1 MKTRLL
7 IVIIFVGLLVS
18 IPYVFASESF
28 YGTSSFENTPSE
40 LTPGKPTQFEIKFQ
54 YTAGPYALSNFS
66 PVIDVSP
73 TSASPMVHFD
83 VEPLEGISQG
93 QVVRIPVTIT
103 VNPNIEHEKI
113 FLSIYF
119 TGDHF
124 SSRSD
129 AFYTSAWTDSIT
141 FDIAPKDQVGTL
153 VNYEIIEWNDFEY
166 EFQDDA
172 AIFKNNLAGLAIL
185 ESGEEYYVIQKAE
198 FRASTFGDKDT
209 RVNATI
215 GYAIQSGDQMLRP
228 PMHENATDAEHE
240 EFSIKMQK
248 QSKEFP
254 KQSPIVD
261 SYDFVVDIENPFYI
275 KFPFVIDESG
285 QYTRQFYKTT
295 HIFEG
300 PSSSGMGGF
309 VVVDKFSKA
318 VDENSQCKNDD
329 LRRLIKH
336 DYSTVVC
343 VGFSSAFKLIERGWG
358 I

>member
-1 MKTRLL
+1 MRTRLL
-7 IVIIFVGLLVS
+7 IIIASVGLLVS
-18 IPYVFASESF
+18 IPFTFASESF

-73 TSASPMVHFD
+73 PSASLMVHID
-83 VEPLEGISQG
+83 VETLEGISQG
-93 QVVRIPVTIT
+93 QIVRIPVTIT

-129 AFYTSAWTDSIT
+129 TFYKSAWTDSIT

-166 EFQDDA
+166 EFQEKA
-172 AIFKNNLAGLAIL
+172 AIFKNNLAGISIL
-185 ESGEEYYVIQKAE
+185 EAGTEYYVIQKAE
-198 FRASTFGDKDT
+198 FRESTFGDKDT
-209 RVNATI
+209 RVDTTI
-215 GYAIQSGDQMLRP
+215 GYAIQPGDQMLRP
-228 PMHENATDAEHE
+228 PMHEDATDAEHE
-240 EFSIKMQK
+240 EFNKKMQK
-248 QSKEFP
+248 QREEFP
-254 KQSPIVD
+254 KQSTIGN

-275 KFPFVIDESG
+275 KFPFVIEESG

-300 PSSSGMGGF
+300 PGSSGMGGF

-318 VDENSQCKNDD
+318 VNENSQCKNDNF
-329 LRRLIKH
+329 RRLIKH

-343 VGFSSAFKLIERGWG
+343 VTSETAWKLIGRGWG